1 MLYREA
7 CGDKLSRLAFGTMR
21 LPQKEARSAAEK
33 VGTVQRND

>member
-21 LPQKEARSAAEK
+21 LPQKDGK
-33 VGTVQRND
+33 ID